1 MKLYRA
7 TWKESQADADNAFG
21 YLNQNDDAFAASVA
35 LGQTVAWDTPKQDA
49 DGWYIHI
56 EPKLYALF
64 NVTPA
69 ETE

>member
-7 TWKESQADADNAFG
+7 TWEESQADADNAFG

-35 LGQTVAWDTPKQDA
+35 LGQTVAWDTPKQGDR
-49 DGWYIHI
+49 GWFIHI

-64 NVTPA
+64 NVVL
-69 ETE
+69 EEEV